1 MVFEK
6 SVHIYEL
13 TLLTSTLRQRC
24 YYLPFATDKN
34 EVCVYE
40 VDGRVFEHLL
50 LPAGPVCAPS

>member
-1 MVFEK
+1 M
-6 SVHIYEL
+6 
-13 TLLTSTLRQRC
+13 LLASTLRQRC
-24 YYLPFATDKN
+24 YYLRFATDKN